1 MVAPRGKASEPSAI
15 LDEVTGEPMPWEDT
29 LAAVPTPLVLTDVDG
44 AIEFANAAFADLLRS
59 SAADLA
65 GRPVLGLVQPQ
76 DRGLLARKVTA
87 LLAQRPSVDLLLR
100 LQADGR
106 TVPVLA
112 GAVVVS
118 FTADVTRIL
127 WMMVRPGLLDADP
140 GPADVTAMALD
151 LSRFAA
157 SPSADIEPT
166 WLVGHGPS

>member
-1 MVAPRGKASEPSAI
+1 
-15 LDEVTGEPMPWEDT
+15 MPWEDT
-29 LAAVPTPLVLTDVDG
+29 LSAVPTPLVLTDVDG
-44 AIEFANAAFADLLRS
+44 AIEFANAAFADVLRS
-59 SAADLA
+59 PAADLT

-87 LLAQRPSVDLLLR
+87 LLAQRATSVDLLLR

-127 WMMVRPGLLDADP
+127 WMMVRPGLLAEDP
-140 GPADVTAMALD
+140 
-151 LSRFAA
+151 
-157 SPSADIEPT
+157 
-166 WLVGHGPS
+166 